1 MPYHRGTETFLK
13 IVLIGYL
20 NIMQRV
26 YTLSWSIACKI
37 EQFQA
42 RNRKFFIFSFF
53 DFFKFFHFLY
63 LAIISFLSRLMT
75 TIKKLLGYWFN
86 LSQDNRKDRHGELSI
101 LFRSKVIGFRTVIS
115 QFQATLIESPA
126 IPSFTVVVS
135 SNSFYIPAY
144 RNISHIK
151 LSVLGDRCLSK
162 T

>member
-1 MPYHRGTETFLK
+1 M
-13 IVLIGYL
+13 
-20 NIMQRV
+20 

-42 RNRKFFIFSFF
+42 RNSKFFFFGFF
-53 DFFKFFHFLY
+53 DFFKFVHFLY
-63 LAIISFLSRLMT
+63 LAIISFVSRLLT

-86 LSQDNRKDRHGELSI
+86 MLQDNRKDPHGELSI
-101 LFRSKVIGFRTVIS
+101 LFRSKVMGFRTVFS
-115 QFQATLIESPA
+115 QCQATLIESSA

-144 RNISHIK
+144 RNISHFK